1 MYQIIA
7 VGIGKQNII
16 IYILIL
22 CVRKTT
28 WFFSFRLNTGIS
40 NEGVELGRSF
50 GLGFMHRND
59 VTAVGF
65 LVKPAR

>member
-1 MYQIIA
+1 MCEKRL
-7 VGIGKQNII
+7 G
-16 IYILIL
+16 
-22 CVRKTT
+22 
-28 WFFSFRLNTGIS
+28 FSFSILTPGFI